1 MVVGNG
7 MLARKFANY
16 INDDSVVIFA
26 SGVSNSLEIARSE
39 FIREQLLLEKTILEN
54 VEKKII
60 YFSTC
65 SMYDSNA
72 IHTDYVQHKL
82 NMEKIIIDS
91 ANTYNI
97 FRVSQIVGK
106 TTNNTLVNYLANS
119 IKDDYIIDIW
129 TKSTRNLID
138 VDDLFS
144 IVTYLIE
151 KNLFQNSIVHIAN
164 EKSISIL
171 RLVELIEKIL
181 GKSGKYNLLDKG
193 GEYSSI
199 PMDVLL
205 YFKALN
211 IHFEE
216 GYYENILRKHLI
228 P

>member
-1 MVVGNG
+1 
-7 MLARKFANY
+7 
-16 INDDSVVIFA
+16 
-26 SGVSNSLEIARSE
+26 
-39 FIREQLLLEKTILEN
+39 
-54 VEKKII
+54 
-60 YFSTC
+60 
-65 SMYDSNA
+65 MYDPNA

-82 NMEKIIIDS
+82 NMEKIIIDN
-91 ANTYNI
+91 ANIYNI

-205 YFKALN
+205 YFKVLN